1 MDRELV
7 TRAQQGDTDA
17 FTRLADGLTGPFLG
31 VARRIL
37 RDVGVAEDATQN
49 ALLNVWQRLPQLR
62 DPDKF
67 EAWSYRLLIR
77 ACYSEGRRLHHWQPG
92 LSLIESDEPMV
103 RDMTGSVIDRD
114 QLERAFL
121 RLSLDHRTV
130 VVLRHFRHF
139 TLDEI
144 ATATDVPVG
153 TVASRLH
160 AALSTMRSAIE
171 ADARP
176 HEQGFVS

>member
-7 TRAQQGDTDA
+7 IRAQQGDTDA

-67 EAWSYRLLIR
+67 EAWSYRLLVR
-77 ACYSEGRRLHHWQPG
+77 ACYSEGRRVRHWQPA
-92 LSLIESDEPMV
+92 LPLAQTDEPMTGDV
-103 RDMTGSVIDRD
+103 AGSVIDRD

-139 TLDEI
+139 SLDEI
-144 ATATDVPVG
+144 ATALDIPVG
-153 TVASRLH
+153 TAASRLH
-160 AALSTMRSAIE
+160 YALTTMRSAIE

-176 HEQGFVS
+176 HEQRFVS